1 MLANYFPRNI
11 VVGIAMVLAGWGALW
26 LTPHVSASAVAVDL
40 EKMIPRQFG
49 DWQVVS
55 EPLAQMSLAPGDG
68 GNDLLNPYDQ
78 TLMRTYRNNAG
89 DTIMLAIAY
98 GKEQRQEKK
107 MHRPELCYYGQ
118 GFRVEQTLQE
128 PINIEGRSI
137 PLTRL
142 IAHNPSRVE
151 PVSYW
156 IRIGDRVTTSAMD
169 TRLQILWQGLRGRV
183 VDGALVRVS
192 GVMNGSE
199 AMKDQF
205 AAQDGFI
212 KSLAI
217 ASGDATRNLLLG
229 DAGSLQ

>member
-192 GVMNGSE
+192 GVLLDGASVNGGFRLQDEFLQRLVSLLDE
-199 AMKDQF
+199 Q
-205 AAQDGFI
+205 AANI
-212 KSLAI
+212 
-217 ASGDATRNLLLG
+217 LLG
-229 DAGSLQ
+229 KSAS